1 MKRYLIFLL
10 LVAVIPAAAQN
21 SIRGRLVDATTQAP
35 EVGAVAQLL
44 EGEAVKAYALTDSL
58 GVFLL
63 EGRALK
69 SGTTYT
75 LAVDNLGRQSIRREV
90 TLSGNPIDLGDIS
103 LEDDLQALES
113 SKVVSAR
120 KLIKMDVDKVTY
132 DVAEDVDAKA
142 STVLE
147 MLRKV
152 PMVTVDGQDNITVN
166 GSSSF
171 KVYVDGKPNEM
182 LSANPSKV
190 FKAMP
195 ASSVKNIEVITN
207 PGAKYDAEGTG
218 GVLNII
224 TVRNSDGTSAIP
236 DGVNG
241 SLNIGANSSWSVDGG
256 LFLQARKKKF
266 SFGMNVN
273 GAYQDV
279 RGGSSEQ
286 TQTMGDISITSQGG
300 PVRQRV
306 PFTFAQVNASYEVD
320 TLNLVSASLG
330 FDFWSFRMNSPGET
344 VALQGEL
351 PLYSYTSSSDERA
364 RYYGINAGLDYQ
376 HTFPSNKQRMLTLSY
391 RFGFD
396 PEKGTTSSQY
406 GDLVGTTLHP
416 RRVLTDDRSSS
427 HTFQADFTT
436 PIVNEKHTLS
446 TGLKFIYRF
455 NRADDIYHQLDE
467 TAAEETI
474 LSEDKVNYR
483 HYNYIA
489 AAYAEYAGTVGKF
502 GLKAGLR
509 YEHTFQEARRV
520 GEPTYKIQYPSVVP
534 NASIQWNFA
543 ATQNIGLAY
552 NMRIRRPGITFLSPF
567 INRSS
572 PTSISYGNPDLRPS
586 LDHSLKLEYHYFSQK
601 VVVNAGAS
609 YRYGQGGISQ
619 YGFYGEDPED
629 ASVMI
634 LQNTYG
640 NIVDSH
646 QVGLNYFISW
656 NPWKDTRIYSRGEGG
671 YEIFQAKALEQSN
684 RGLTGFLMVGVQQ
697 TIPWDIRISANFF
710 GMSRRHS
717 LQGWNSGFMGL
728 SMAISKS
735 FLDDRLSIT
744 LQGFTN
750 LNKGPARFKMHSEGK
765 DFTLDGLMRFPIRNI
780 GLNLTWNF
788 GKKGIQTTSVK
799 HTISNDDVMS
809 GERGGSQTSAA
820 QGGGM

>member
-1 MKRYLIFLL
+1 MKRLL
-10 LVAVIPAAAQN
+10 LVCLALIPTGLFAQN
-21 SIRGRLVDATTQAP
+21 RATGRLVDGNTSAP
-35 EVGAVAQLL
+35 ETGAVVQLL
-44 EGEAVKAYALTDSL
+44 EGESVRAYAISDSL
-58 GVFLL
+58 GVFTL
-63 EGRALK
+63 EGK
-69 SGTTYT
+69 SIQNGTPYT
-75 LAVDNLGRQSIRREV
+75 LLIENMGRKSIRREL
-90 TLSGNPIDLGDIS
+90 TMDGTPLDLGDIP

-279 RGGSSEQ
+279 RGGSSKQ
-286 TQTMGDISITSQGG
+286 TQTMGDITIASKGG

-344 VALQGEL
+344 TAMHGEES
-351 PLYSYTSSSDERA
+351 LYSYTSKSDERA
-364 RYYGINAGLDYQ
+364 RYYGINVGLDYQ
-376 HTFPSNKQRMLTLSY
+376 HTFPSDKQRMLTLSY

-396 PEKGTTSSQY
+396 PEKGNTYSRY
-406 GDLVGTTLHP
+406 EGPEGTTPQP

-436 PIVNEKHTLS
+436 PVVSEKHTLS
-446 TGLKFIYRF
+446 TGVKFIYRF
-455 NRADDIYHQLDE
+455 NRADDLHRELDNAE
-467 TAAEETI
+467 TVLGET
-474 LSEDKVNYR
+474 KVNYR

-586 LDHSLKLEYHYFSQK
+586 LDHSLKLEYNYFSQK
-601 VVVNAGAS
+601 VVVNLAAG
-609 YRYGQGGISQ
+609 YRYSQGGISQ

-629 ASVMI
+629 PTVMI

-646 QVGLNYFISW
+646 NVGLNYFISW

-671 YEIFQAKALEQSN
+671 YGIFRAKALDQSN
-684 RGLTGFLMVGVQQ
+684 KGLNGFLMVGVQQ
-697 TIPWDIRISANFF
+697 TIPWDIRLSANFF
-710 GMSRRHS
+710 GMSRRYS

-780 GLNLTWNF
+780 GLNLAWNF

>member
-1 MKRYLIFLL
+1 MKKFLL
-10 LVAVIPAAAQN
+10 LCLALLPAGLFAQN
-21 SIRGRLVDATTQAP
+21 RVTGRLVDGNTSSP
-35 EVGAVAQLL
+35 EVGAVVQLL
-44 EGEAVKAYALTDSL
+44 EGESVKAYALTDSL

-63 EGRALK
+63 ENRALK
-69 SGTTYT
+69 TGTQYI
-75 LAVDNLGRQSIRREV
+75 LAIDNLGRKSIRREL
-90 TLSGNPIDLGDIS
+90 TLGGEPVELGDIP

-132 DVAEDVDAKA
+132 DVSEDVDAKA
-142 STVLE
+142 TTVLE

-218 GVLNII
+218 GVLNLI
-224 TVRNSDGTSAIP
+224 TVRNSDGSSAIP

-241 SLNIGANSSWSVDGG
+241 SLNIGASSQWSVDGG
-256 LFLQARKKKF
+256 LYLQARKKKF
-266 SFGMNVN
+266 SFGMNIN

-279 RGGSSEQ
+279 RGGSGET
-286 TQTMGDISITSQGG
+286 TQTTGDITTRFENDAM
-300 PVRQRV
+300 RQRV
-306 PFTFAQVNASYEVD
+306 PFTFAQVNASYEAD

-330 FDFWSFRMNSPGET
+330 FDFWAFGMSAPGQT
-344 VALQGEL
+344 AAMRGDI
-351 PLYSYTSSSDERA
+351 PLYSYTSVSSQRGT
-364 RYYGINAGLDYQ
+364 YYGINAGVDYQ
-376 HTFPSNKQRMLTLSY
+376 HTFRSDSQRMLTLSY

-396 PEKGTTSSQY
+396 PEKGNSYTEY
-406 GDLVGTTLHP
+406 GDLSSIVLHP
-416 RRVLTDDRSSS
+416 RRVITDDGSSS

-436 PIVNEKHTLS
+436 PIVNPKHTLS
-446 TGLKFIYRF
+446 TGVKFIYRF
-455 NRADDIYHQLDE
+455 NKADDLYRQFDE
-467 TAAEETI
+467 TAAEETV
-474 LSEDKVNYR
+474 LSEERVNYR

-509 YEHTFQEARRV
+509 YEHT
-520 GEPTYKIQYPSVVP
+520 IQKAIENGTRWPLIHYPSVVP
-534 NASIQWNFA
+534 NASVQWNFA
-543 ATQNIGLAY
+543 PTQNIGLAY
-552 NMRIRRPGITFLSPF
+552 NMRIRRPGISFLSPF
-567 INRSS
+567 VNRSS
-572 PTSISYGNPDLRPS
+572 TTSISYGNPDLRPS

-601 VVVNAGAS
+601 VVVNVGAD

-619 YGFYGEDPED
+619 YSFYGEDPD
-629 ASVMI
+629 DPTVMI
-634 LQNTYG
+634 LQSTYG

-646 QVGLNYFISW
+646 RVGLNYFISW
-656 NPWKDTRIYSRGEGG
+656 NPWKDTRIYSRADGG
-671 YEIFQAKALEQSN
+671 YETFLAKKLDQSN
-684 RGLTGFLMVGVQQ
+684 HGWNGFLMVGVQQ

-710 GMSRRHS
+710 GSSRRYS
-717 LQGWNSGFMGL
+717 LQGWNGGFMGL

-750 LNKGPARFKMHSEGK
+750 FNKGPARFKNHSEGK
-765 DFTLDGLMRFPIRNI
+765 DFTLDSVMRFPIRNI
-780 GLNLTWNF
+780 GLNLSWNF

-799 HTISNDDVMS
+799 HTITNDDVMS

-820 QGGGM
+820 QGGM

>member
-1 MKRYLIFLL
+1 MKRLL
-10 LVAVIPAAAQN
+10 LVCLALIPAGLFAQN
-21 SIRGRLVDATTQAP
+21 RATGRLVDGNTSAP
-35 EVGAVAQLL
+35 ETGAVVQLL
-44 EGEAVKAYALTDSL
+44 EGESVRAYAISDSL
-58 GVFLL
+58 GVFTL
-63 EGRALK
+63 EGK
-69 SGTTYT
+69 SIQNGTPYT
-75 LAVDNLGRQSIRREV
+75 LLIENMGRKSIRREL
-90 TLSGNPIDLGDIS
+90 TMDGTPLDLGDIP

-132 DVAEDVDAKA
+132 DVSEDVDAKA
-142 STVLE
+142 TTVLD

-195 ASSVKNIEVITN
+195 ATAVKNIEVITN

-218 GVLNII
+218 GVLNLV
-224 TVRNSDGTSAIP
+224 TVRNSDGSSAIP
-236 DGVNG
+236 DGVSG
-241 SLNIGANSSWSVDGG
+241 SLNIGANSQWSVDGG

-266 SFGMNVN
+266 SFGMNLN
-273 GAYQDV
+273 SAYQDV
-279 RGGSSEQ
+279 RGASSES
-286 TQTMGDISITSQGG
+286 TQTNGDISILSTAG
-300 PVRQRV
+300 PVRQQV
-306 PFTFAQVNASYEVD
+306 PFTFAQVNASYEAD

-330 FDFWSFRMNSPGET
+330 FDYWAYKSAAPGMLT
-344 VALQGEL
+344 ALQAEA
-351 PLYSYTSSSDERA
+351 PLYSYDSYSSQTGA
-364 RYYGINAGLDYQ
+364 YYGINAGLDYQ
-376 HTFPSNKQRMLTLSY
+376 HTFRSDSQRMLTLSY
-391 RFGFD
+391 RFGID
-396 PEKGTTSSQY
+396 PEKGNSFSEY
-406 GDLVGTTLHP
+406 SNVVGTALHP
-416 RRVLTDDRSSS
+416 RRVLTNDRSSS

-509 YEHTFQEARRV
+509 YEHT
-520 GEPTYKIQYPSVVP
+520 IQKAVENGTRWPLIHYPSVVP
-534 NASIQWNFA
+534 NASVQWNFA

-552 NMRIRRPGITFLSPF
+552 NMRIRRPGISYLSPF

-572 PTSISYGNPDLRPS
+572 TTSISYGNPDLKPS

-619 YGFYGEDPED
+619 YSFYREDPED

-634 LQNTYG
+634 LQSTYG

-646 QVGLNYFISW
+646 QAGLNYFVSW

-671 YEIFQAKALEQSN
+671 YQTFRAKELDQSN
-684 RGLTGFLMVGVQQ
+684 HGLTGFLMVGAQQ
-697 TIPWDIRISANFF
+697 TIPWDIRLSANFF
-710 GMSRRHS
+710 ASSRRHS
-717 LQGWNSGFMGL
+717 IQGWNGGFMGL

-750 LNKGPARFKMHSEGK
+750 LNKGPARFRNYSAGK

-780 GLNLTWNF
+780 GLNLAWNF
-788 GKKGIQTTSVK
+788 GKKGIQTASVQ
-799 HTISNDDVMS
+799 HTITNDDVMS
-809 GERGGSQTSAA
+809 GERSGSQTSAA
-820 QGGGM
+820 QGGM